1 MARYKEYDYSQ
12 GKFIP
17 IHFDKQ
23 ILPGTF
29 EYSLH
34 YLIDNE
40 IDLSLFDLRYRND
53 DTGERVWRVTSSD
66 DMNFLPVFSVRAT
79 LIFSP
84 IPFLW
89 TRIHL
94 RDV

>member
-1 MARYKEYDYSQ
+1 MARYKDYDYSQ
-12 GKFIP
+12 GKMIP

-40 IDLSLFDLRYRND
+40 IDLPIFDLRYWND
-53 DTGERVWRVTSSD
+53 ETEDFFLESSVERFCQKV
-66 DMNFLPVFSVRAT
+66 
-79 LIFSP
+79 
-84 IPFLW
+84 
-89 TRIHL
+89 
-94 RDV
+94 

>member
-1 MARYKEYDYSQ
+1 MGRCKEYDYSQ

-17 IHFDKQ
+17 IHLDRQ
-23 ILPGTF
+23 ILPVTF

-53 DTGERVWRVTSSD
+53 ETGAPAYAGDWGRASVMRYSD
-66 DMNFLPVFSVRAT
+66 SIL
-79 LIFSP
+79 L
-84 IPFLW
+84 
-89 TRIHL
+89 
-94 RDV
+94 

>member
-17 IHFDKQ
+17 IHFDRQ

-29 EYSLH
+29 GYSLH

-40 IDLSLFDLRYRND
+40 IDLSVFDTRYRND
-53 DTGERVWRVTSSD
+53 ETRAPAYDPAVLLKIIKIMNCVTNRGSLDERK
-66 DMNFLPVFSVRAT
+66 
-79 LIFSP
+79 
-84 IPFLW
+84 
-89 TRIHL
+89 
-94 RDV
+94 

>member
-17 IHFDKQ
+17 IHFDWQ
-23 ILPGTF
+23 ILVGTF

-40 IDLSLFDLRYRND
+40 IDLCMFDARYRND
-53 DTGERVWRVTSSD
+53 VPGGEGT
-66 DMNFLPVFSVRAT
+66 
-79 LIFSP
+79 
-84 IPFLW
+84 
-89 TRIHL
+89 
-94 RDV
+94 